1 MVCSWNPATAKMPY
15 MRRLSSHSTAT
26 LLTTGFCRHSPCAL
40 LDLSFEP
47 MQLPL
52 VICQAIRSR
61 QVGVA
66 AAAGTDGDSIAK
78 EYDMPEVD
86 PAEQHVFESPVD
98 YL

>member
-1 MVCSWNPATAKMPY
+1 
-15 MRRLSSHSTAT
+15 
-26 LLTTGFCRHSPCAL
+26 
-40 LDLSFEP
+40 